1 MFSLCLHGSAN
12 RTFLSLF
19 IHLTLSS
26 ATLHCSSWQGFAF
39 SISTYNNKLQCI
51 LYNYSL
57 SFIFNNQWQR
67 EEMIKN
73 SCFQICILMWLKRNY
88 QTKRKKNLKSGFFS
102 FCYKFILGTYEI
114 DTLSIYI
121 HILVCLYNFQ
131 DYNYLI
137 LILKFTFSQELIN
150 LIKKQKWIWFFIIS
164 WIINPLWSHVTKKT
178 WPG

>member
-1 MFSLCLHGSAN
+1 MFSLCLHGSAS

-51 LYNYSL
+51 LYNSAL
-57 SFIFNNQWQR
+57 CHLFNNQWQR

-73 SCFQICILMWLKRNY
+73 SYFQICILMWLKRNY
-88 QTKRKKNLKSGFFS
+88 QTKRKKKEILNQDFFS
-102 FCYKFILGTYEI
+102 FSYKFILGTYEI

-121 HILVCLYNFQ
+121 HILIWLYNFQ

-137 LILKFTFSQELIN
+137 LILKFAFSQELIN
-150 LIKKQKWIWFFIIS
+150 LIKK
-164 WIINPLWSHVTKKT
+164 
-178 WPG
+178 